1 MPAQSIL
8 ITGGAF
14 GLGLAMAR
22 EFVARG
28 HSVFVCA
35 RSADKLA
42 AAAAETP
49 GLIAIRADISKEP
62 ERRALFAEIAQ
73 RGQPLDVLVNNAA
86 ISRAHDYTNSFTLNS
101 DRARDEIEIN
111 FAAPIELIRLFL
123 AERRAQGRDEKPA
136 AIVNIST
143 PGALF
148 PLDANPLYTAT
159 KAGFHNFTLALR
171 RHMRGTAV
179 KVIEVFPPALETGLA
194 AQLDVPSEAENGG
207 AAAVAECAKRTVE
220 SILRGEEVI
229 APHPQ
234 AEMLLKQFMPDMS
247 HMLDAINSAVT
258 RKPGWDAG

>member
-1 MPAQSIL
+1 MAQTIL
-8 ITGGAF
+8 ITGGSF
-14 GLGLAMAR
+14 GLGLEMAR
-22 EFVARG
+22 AFTGRG
-28 HSVFVCA
+28 HKVYACA

-42 AAAAETP
+42 AAAKEIP
-49 GLIAIRADISKEP
+49 GLVTIRADISEDAD
-62 ERRALFAEIAQ
+62 RRRLFSEIAA
-73 RGQPLDVLVNNAA
+73 RGDKLDMLINNAA
-86 ISRAHDYTNSFTLNS
+86 ISMAHDYTNDFTLNA

-123 AERRAQGRDEKPA
+123 AERRALGRDSAPA
-136 AIVNIST
+136 TIVNVST

-179 KVIEVFPPALETGLA
+179 KVIEVFPPALETGLT

-207 AAAVAECAKRTVE
+207 ARAVAECAERTVA

-234 AEMLLKQFMPDMS
+234 AEALVKQFMPDIGG
-247 HMLDAINSAVT
+247 MLDAINSAVS
-258 RKPGWDAG
+258 RKPGWDAAH